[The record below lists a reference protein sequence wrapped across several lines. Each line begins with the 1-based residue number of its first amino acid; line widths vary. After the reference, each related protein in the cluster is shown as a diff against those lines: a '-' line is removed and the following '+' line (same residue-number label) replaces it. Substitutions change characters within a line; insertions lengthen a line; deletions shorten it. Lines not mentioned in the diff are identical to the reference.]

1 LQIGKTFGII
11 TAFSP
16 SPYSINGNI
25 PVGFLFLSSFK
36 EESFTYTIF
45 NGVPVKLATT
55 RIV

>member
-16 SPYSINGNI
+16 SPYSINGKI

-45 NGVPVKLATT
+45 SDVPVKLATT